1 MSEQVTMISAGPSAV
16 LTYQG
21 WWPRCRAL
29 PEEVWLP
36 LGPWDSMAIP
46 GQGGDQRWP
55 HHNWAGHWGFLGKWL
70 IPGLNQGKLK
80 MSLNHLGR
88 KQKIPFFLGKKGND
102 QRTLGAH
109 RKNSSQLE
117 RAPTG
122 QIWDNWST
130 EIIKLCYTPLNEI
143 GTYKKLNRKKRKLFC
158 KVQCQL
164 TIVERW
170 WN

>member
-1 MSEQVTMISAGPSAV
+1 MPMISAGPGTV

-46 GQGGDQRWP
+46 EQVGDQGWP

-80 MSLNHLGR
+80 MSLNHLGSQKER
-88 KQKIPFFLGKKGND
+88 KWSKNTGSTSKKY
-102 QRTLGAH
+102 
-109 RKNSSQLE
+109 SSQLE
-117 RAPTG
+117 GAPTG

-130 EIIKLCYTPLNEI
+130 EIMIKLCYTPLNEI
-143 GTYKKLNRKKRKLFC
+143 GIYKKLNRKKRKLFC
-158 KVQCQL
+158 KVRCQL